1 MSLDK
6 VGATPTLPTNFKL
19 ENKMEKISITEPYL
33 RELIREEKNESTKA
47 WMMSC
52 LDLGTDKHEAEK
64 ENRRLT
70 KENQRMYGLL
80 KFHNIY

>member
-1 MSLDK
+1 
-6 VGATPTLPTNFKL
+6 
-19 ENKMEKISITEPYL
+19 MEKTRITEGYL
-33 RELIREEKNESTKA
+33 KELIREEKDESTKA

-80 KFHNIY
+80 KFHKIY

>member
-1 MSLDK
+1 
-6 VGATPTLPTNFKL
+6 
-19 ENKMEKISITEPYL
+19 MEKTRITEPYL
-33 RELIREEKNESTKA
+33 RELIREEKDESTKA

-52 LDLGTDKHEAEK
+52 LDLGIDKHKAEK

-80 KFHNIY
+80 KFHDIKFFY

>member
-1 MSLDK
+1 
-6 VGATPTLPTNFKL
+6 
-19 ENKMEKISITEPYL
+19 MEKTRITEGYL
-33 RELIREEKNESTKA
+33 RELIREEKNEETKA
-47 WMMSC
+47 WMMTS
-52 LDLGTDKHEAEK
+52 LDLGTEKHEAEK